1 MTAEETA
8 SRAPG
13 SLSCLKCLLPNLP
26 RDVTPSL
33 LLVGHSGIQLQV
45 SDVFLGPGLP
55 GVGTDL
61 PLSFG
66 LESAEKVEGL
76 HTEECSRGTL
86 GPP

>member
-1 MTAEETA
+1 MTVEETA

-13 SLSCLKCLLPNLP
+13 SLSCLPNLP

-45 SDVFLGPGLP
+45 SDEFLDPGLP

-61 PLSFG
+61 LLSFG
-66 LESAEKVEGL
+66 LEAVEKVE
-76 HTEECSRGTL
+76 HTEACSRGSL